1 MGKGRGGGVKEE
13 LQLDGEGARE
23 DVCPGMEKNVTCYY
37 IPV

>member
-1 MGKGRGGGVKEE
+1 MGKGRGGVKEE